1 MPLNQPVRRIA
12 IVGTGV
18 IGASWAAY
26 YLSRGFDMV
35 ATVVDAVLKEAQGR
49 SVDELARDENSVLV
63 ALLKQRA
70 AVGI

>member
-18 IGASWAAY
+18 IGASRAAY

-35 ATVVDAVLKEAQGR
+35 ATVVDAVLKEAQGVQWMNWPATR
-49 SVDELARDENSVLV
+49 TQFLSRC
-63 ALLKQRA
+63 
-70 AVGI
+70 